1 MSKKTPQTA
10 TKSEEV
16 RPKKPKFA
24 EIGRKGRKLSLNL
37 RKHEAPRASKRCPA
51 RQRTRSCLQAASIER
66 RD

>member
-37 RKHEAPRASKRCPA
+37 RKHEAATGEQALPRKAEDEIMLA
-51 RQRTRSCLQAASIER
+51 AASIER

>member
-10 TKSEEV
+10 AKSTEI
-16 RPKKPKFA
+16 RPKKPKIPAF
-24 EIGRKGRKLSLNL
+24 GRKSRKLCLNL